1 MRTNSILFF
10 IALLAVSLTA
20 RADYLQVNRSATVY
34 AEPNRSSDVV
44 FNADAESNLLMAD
57 SETENGYYHVQ
68 DPNTGQTGWIYRALV
83 RRYKGDIPKTENR
96 SGKAFLGKG
105 ANRGGFPEKACK
117 IPYNE
122 EPSDTSAFDRSCGL
136 EGDAKPKSGEA
147 AQNPHKNYLCASGVA
162 QEITSSDLI
171 ELQKEVDDSGMEYGS
186 PFSGKPGPPL
196 DRSKLGSLPPL
207 GNGLKLEEGSLVSF
221 VGYLAD
227 AHYMPKSPVK
237 PPKKGGETVNC
248 HLTNHEEADIHLAI
262 SSSPGR
268 ISAKDPQKEAKL
280 CKTIS
285 AEMIPHLRPGVWNRD
300 NLDQV
305 IDLDRPVRILGQL
318 FFDASHEP
326 CEKGAA
332 HGSDPRRA
340 TVWEIHPV
348 YTFEVCKF
356 DDLRRCDPGKPSNWQ
371 PLSQAA
377 EVDVKDEEQDE

>member
-1 MRTNSILFF
+1 MRINGISLFV
-10 IALLAVSLTA
+10 ALLTGSLAA

-34 AEPNRSSDVV
+34 AEPNRTSDVV
-44 FNADAESNLLMAD
+44 FKADTKSNLLLTD
-57 SETENGYYHVQ
+57 SETENDYYHVQ
-68 DPNTGQTGWIYRALV
+68 NPATGQTGWVYRTLV
-83 RRYKGDIPKTENR
+83 RRYSGDIPKTENR
-96 SGKAFLGKG
+96 AGNAFFGKG
-105 ANRGGFPEKACK
+105 ANGGFPEKACK

-147 AQNPHKNYLCASGVA
+147 AQNPHKNNLCATGVA

-186 PFSGKPGPPL
+186 PFGGGPGPPV
-196 DRSKLGSLPPL
+196 DRSKLESLPPVE
-207 GNGLKLEEGSLVSF
+207 NGLKLEEGSLVSF

-248 HLTNHEEADIHLAI
+248 HLTKHEEADIHLAI

-268 ISAKDPQKEAKL
+268 ISAKDPQKEAKF

-285 AEMIPHLRPGVWNRD
+285 AEMIPHLRPGIWNKD

-318 FFDASHEP
+318 FFDASHERCKNGVP
-326 CEKGAA
+326 

-377 EVDVKDEEQDE
+377 GVNTKEEEEDQ